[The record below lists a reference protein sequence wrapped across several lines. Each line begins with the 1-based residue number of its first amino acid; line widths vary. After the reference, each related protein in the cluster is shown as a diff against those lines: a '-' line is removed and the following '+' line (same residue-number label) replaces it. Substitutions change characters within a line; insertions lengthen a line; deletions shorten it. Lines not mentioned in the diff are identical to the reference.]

1 MCVSFVSRLCVP
13 SVVRRR
19 CVQLEKDGFPR
30 LSRTAEQLESITRDI
45 VRKVPRVDRAAEE
58 NAATRLLSREGFDED
73 VLARG
78 VRDVELRLTF
88 EDVFPLDRS
97 SVDSYLKS
105 VHETLLLVCIHCTP
119 SANPQCPVFFVM

>member
-1 MCVSFVSRLCVP
+1 M
-13 SVVRRR
+13 
-19 CVQLEKDGFPR
+19 
-30 LSRTAEQLESITRDI
+30 
-45 VRKVPRVDRAAEE
+45 RKVPRVDRATEE

-105 VHETLLLVCIHCTP
+105 VHETLLLVRIQSTP
-119 SANPQCPVFFVM
+119 LATLNVPVF